1 MTEFSSFRY
10 SGKEELEKLESHL
23 ENYNNHIV
31 SIFLKH
37 AGPHVKSILDFGAGI
52 GTLSNI
58 WRRLRT
64 DSKISCLEIDRTQQS
79 TLINRGFSILEY
91 LPNRNVFDYIFTS
104 NVLEHIEDDQKT
116 LDKLFTTLNSGG
128 GIGIF
133 VPANRFIYSITDTK
147 LGHFRRYSKKE
158 LINKVSQSGFKID
171 LCVYVDSLGF
181 FTWLFLKIFKIG
193 LNDSGSVLLPIYD
206 KFIWPLSKLLDN
218 LGLKYMFGKNLL
230 LLAKKP

>member
-1 MTEFSSFRY
+1 MIAFLGYNVLMTEFSSFRY

-31 SIFLKH
+31 STFLKH

-79 TLINRGFSILEY
+79 ILINRGFSILEY
-91 LPNRNVFDYIFTS
+91 LPNKNVFDYIFTS

-128 GIGIF
+128 VSESLYQQIDLFIQLLILNLGIF
-133 VPANRFIYSITDTK
+133 EDT
-147 LGHFRRYSKKE
+147 LRR
-158 LINKVSQSGFKID
+158 N
-171 LCVYVDSLGF
+171 
-181 FTWLFLKIFKIG
+181 
-193 LNDSGSVLLPIYD
+193 
-206 KFIWPLSKLLDN
+206 
-218 LGLKYMFGKNLL
+218 
-230 LLAKKP
+230 